1 MFHVYLLRSC
11 IHPQMTYIG
20 FTTKDVSK
28 RIAEHNRKLTK
39 TTAPHIPWK
48 VEVVV
53 SFADRKRAEDF
64 EYYLKAGSGY
74 VFAKRHFWSENP
86 GPTKLAK

>member
-1 MFHVYLLRSC
+1 
-11 IHPQMTYIG
+11 MTYVG
-20 FTTKDVSK
+20 FTARDV
-28 RIAEHNRKLTK
+28 RERVDEHNRKLTT

-53 SFADRKRAEDF
+53 SFADRKTAEAF

-74 VFAKRHFWSENP
+74 AFAKRHFWSTNP
-86 GPTKLAK
+86 